1 MSGITRREFGFSLA
15 ASAGLACTRS
25 PLSATEQTY
34 LEQPGHGSITDV
46 PGIKVGHFTDSRGH
60 TGCTV
65 LLFDGGATAAVDYDG
80 SAPGESQVV
89 LLQPVSPIE
98 KIHALVITGG
108 GPFGLAA
115 VPGAV
120 RYLEEHKTGLNMA
133 LKGIPVPIVVGAV
146 ISDLDVTGGEI
157 RPNAESA
164 YKACE
169 AASSGPVAEG
179 NVGAGAG
186 ATAGKMLARQ
196 GFPGMKTGLGSA
208 SLRIG
213 DVVIGA
219 LVVVNAAGDI
229 VDWRRGAILAG
240 ARRPDGKGFANI
252 VETVKQIY
260 SKRAQRSSLELADP
274 LLQSTTI
281 AVVAANVDFNKT
293 QLLKIAM
300 MANTGAARA
309 IDPYHTTGDG
319 DQLFAIS
326 TNRLKPD
333 VPLWVVGALAAEV
346 VAEAILRAARM
357 ATSIEG
363 WPAARDYPLQS
374 TRGS

>member
-1 MSGITRREFGFSLA
+1 MSEISRREFGLA
-15 ASAGLACTRS
+15 LTGSAGLGMMAGV
-25 PLSATEQTY
+25 AGEQAGPD
-34 LEQPGHGSITDV
+34 QAGHGFITDV
-46 PGIKVGHFTDSRGH
+46 EGIKVGHFTDARQP

-65 LLFDGGATAAVDYDG
+65 LLFEGEATAADDYDG

-89 LLQPVSPIE
+89 LLQPASPIE
-98 KIHALVITGG
+98 KIDSLVITGG

-120 RYLEEHKTGLNMA
+120 RYLEERKIGMKMA
-133 LKGIPVPIVVGAV
+133 LKGVPVPIVVGAV
-146 ISDLDVTGGEI
+146 ISDLDVTGGEV
-157 RPNAESA
+157 RPDAESA
-164 YKACE
+164 YKACQ
-169 AASSGPVAEG
+169 AATSGPVAEG

-196 GFPGMKTGLGSA
+196 GFGGMKTGLGTA
-208 SLRIG
+208 SLKLG

-229 VDWRRGAILAG
+229 VDRSSGRIIAG

-252 VETVKQIY
+252 VETIKKIY
-260 SKRAQRSSLELADP
+260 PQKSQRSLLDLSDP
-274 LLQSTTI
+274 VFASTTI
-281 AVVAANVDFNKT
+281 AVVATNADFNKS

-300 MANTGAARA
+300 MANTGVGRV
-309 IDPYHTTGDG
+309 INPYHTTGDG
-319 DQLFAIS
+319 DQLFAVS

-346 VAEAILRAARM
+346 VAEAVVRAAKT
-357 ATSIEG
+357 ANSIEG
-363 WPAARDYPLQS
+363 WPAYRDYTAKLAPL
-374 TRGS
+374 